1 MLTIS
6 LAMIIMI
13 ATAQARTVG
22 IIGLAW
28 ARSREA
34 WTSAVEI
41 PRTLLNVSGDLG
53 KHWVMLVMCIQ
64 RGWQRLETP
73 VPGTQLPPSTIVH
86 SRNENKNSIV
96 FPVRPSEEIIEKVI
110 VANQGCP

>member
-1 MLTIS
+1 MDFRCGDPKD
-6 LAMIIMI
+6 IIEC
-13 ATAQARTVG
+13 QWG
-22 IIGLAW
+22 
-28 ARSREA
+28 S
-34 WTSAVEI
+34 
-41 PRTLLNVSGDLG
+41 
-53 KHWVMLVMCIQ
+53 KHGVMLVMCIQ